1 MPPFKF
7 KGVDFIE
14 FDSLLSE
21 DERLVRDNT
30 RKFIEE
36 NLIPIIEE
44 CNREGRFP
52 RELVNPM
59 GEMGLFGA
67 SLKGYGCAGMSNV
80 EYGLVMQELERGDSG
95 VRSFVSV
102 QSALVMYPIYAFGS
116 EEQKQQWLP
125 KLATGEKLGCFG
137 LTEPDFGSN
146 PGGMR
151 TRAVRQDNEYV
162 LNGEKMWITSGSIA
176 DVAVVWAK
184 SEDHGGKVRGFLVE
198 TNRPGFAAQ
207 DVHGK
212 WSLRASVTSGL
223 SLQDVRVPT
232 CNLLPKSDGLKSPLM
247 CLNQARYGIAWG
259 AIGAAMS
266 CYDTALQYSLLRKQ
280 FRDQPIASHQLV
292 QQKLAWMISEITKA
306 QLLVL
311 QVGRLKDADKVQ
323 HQHISMAKRNNVWMA
338 LESARMARD
347 ILGANGIADDY
358 PIMRHMMNLESVKT
372 YEGTHDIHTLIIGA
386 NVTGIDAF

>member
-1 MPPFKF
+1 MAIKF
-7 KGVDFIE
+7 RGVDFID
-14 FDSLLSE
+14 FDSLLDD

-36 NLIPIIEE
+36 NLIPIIEQ

-52 RELVNPM
+52 RELVKPM
-59 GEMGLFGA
+59 GELGFFGA
-67 SLKGYGCAGMSNV
+67 SLKGYGCAEMSNV

-116 EEQKQQWLP
+116 EEQKQKWLP
-125 KLATGEKLGCFG
+125 AMQKGEKLGCFG

-151 TRAVRQDNEYV
+151 TRARKNGKDYV

-176 DVAVVWAK
+176 DVAVIWAK
-184 SEDHGGKVRGFLVE
+184 SDEHGGKVRGFLVE
-198 TNRPGFAAQ
+198 TNRPGFRAA

-212 WSLRASVTSGL
+212 WSLRASVTSSL
-223 SLQDVRVPT
+223 SLQDVPIPE

-247 CLNQARYGIAWG
+247 CLNQARYGIGWG
-259 AIGAAMS
+259 AIGAAMA
-266 CYDTALQYSLLRKQ
+266 CYDCALQYSLFRKQ

-292 QQKLAWMISEITKA
+292 QEKLAWMITEITKA
-306 QLLVL
+306 QLLAL
-311 QVGRLKDADKVQ
+311 QVGHLKDKDRAA

-338 LESARMARD
+338 LECARMARD
-347 ILGANGIADDY
+347 ILGANGIADEY
-358 PIMRHMMNLESVKT
+358 PVFRHMANLESVKT
-372 YEGTHDIHTLIIGA
+372 YEGTHDIHALIIGSSI
-386 NVTGIDAF
+386 TGIDAY

>member
-14 FDSLLSE
+14 LDTLLSD
-21 DERLVRDNT
+21 DERMVRDNT

-36 NLIPIIEE
+36 NLVPIIEE

-52 RELVNPM
+52 RELLKPF
-59 GEMGLFGA
+59 GELGFFGA
-67 SLKGYGCAGMSNV
+67 NLKGYGCAEMSNV

-102 QSALVMYPIYAFGS
+102 QSALVMYPIYTFGS
-116 EEQKQQWLP
+116 DEQKDRWLP
-125 KLATGEKLGCFG
+125 RLRSGDAIGCFG

-146 PGGMR
+146 PSGMR
-151 TRAVRQDNEYV
+151 TRAARDGDSYV
-162 LNGEKMWITSGSIA
+162 LNGEKMWITSGTIA
-176 DVAVVWAK
+176 DVAVIWAK
-184 SEDHGGKVRGFLVE
+184 SEEHGGRVMGFLVE
-198 TNRPGFAAQ
+198 KGTRGFTAQ

-223 SLQDVRVPT
+223 SLQDVRIPAA
-232 CNLLPKSDGLKSPLM
+232 NLMPKSDGLKSPLM
-247 CLNQARYGIAWG
+247 CLNQARYGISWG

-266 CYDTALQYSLLRKQ
+266 CYDTALQYSKLRKQ

-292 QQKLAWMISEITKA
+292 QEKLAWMITEITKA
-306 QLLVL
+306 QLLAL
-311 QVGRLKDADKVQ
+311 QVGRLKDAGKVA
-323 HQHISMAKRNNVWMA
+323 HQHISMAKKNNVWMA
-338 LESARMARD
+338 LECARMARD
-347 ILGANGIADDY
+347 ILGGNGITDDY